1 MTDTTTQDLKDA
13 ENALRDLIYAKLIS
27 TFGKDWPKEC
37 SVTQE
42 RIKVWEKRKEEER
55 KKISAIDE
63 RLLYYADFHDLQTIL
78 HKNWDSMFRE
88 IFIDKKR
95 LEAYLS
101 ILEDYRNPEAHR
113 RELFPHQKQ
122 LVSGASGEIRSLIV
136 RWRSKKEGADDFFP
150 KIEFVRDSL
159 GNIGSNPE
167 HYTNPKTIHVGD
179 VLEFI
184 VTATDPDDGKILYGL
199 YKGAYTHW
207 QEENVIRIQLTEKH
221 ISKCWN
227 LLIVIKGDKDYHA
240 YKDHDDGA
248 SFAYCV
254 LPKNTTTS
262 DSV

>member
-136 RWRSKKEGADDFFP
+136 RWRSKKEGADDF
-150 KIEFVRDSL
+150 KRMEKELIEKSD
-159 GNIGSNPE
+159 
-167 HYTNPKTIHVGD
+167 HVLD
-179 VLEFI
+179 
-184 VTATDPDDGKILYGL
+184 
-199 YKGAYTHW
+199 
-207 QEENVIRIQLTEKH
+207 
-221 ISKCWN
+221 
-227 LLIVIKGDKDYHA
+227 LLIENNMLLEVTRARDLAKIFVKKI
-240 YKDHDDGA
+240 
-248 SFAYCV
+248 
-254 LPKNTTTS
+254 
-262 DSV
+262 